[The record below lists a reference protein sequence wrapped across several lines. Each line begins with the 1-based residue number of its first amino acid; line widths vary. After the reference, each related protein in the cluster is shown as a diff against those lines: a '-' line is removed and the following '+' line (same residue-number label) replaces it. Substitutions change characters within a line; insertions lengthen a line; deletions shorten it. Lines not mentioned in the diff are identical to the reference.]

1 MSVHTYDG
9 IRAALARRLG
19 HEPTEEIWD
28 RLVNEAYVRDVWLEI
43 AEIDYLEEKYREF
56 NRLPRHLLQPP
67 KSSIDSGLR
76 QIRLQ
81 ILSDLTARQ
90 AATEESVITFRR
102 LHLTEGLVELEEV
115 VEWITK
121 TSQEGRSAVPL
132 PTKSRCPMVT
142 SLLNVTDRIFPRTRC

>member
-1 MSVHTYDG
+1 MSVHTYDE

-19 HEPTEEIWD
+19 HEPKEEIWD

-90 AATEESVITFRR
+90 AATEESVIAFRQQ
-102 LHLTEGLVELEEV
+102 HLTEGLLKREEV
-115 VEWITK
+115 VEWVTRQAK
-121 TSQEGRSAVPL
+121 KDGPASRYLKVPV
-132 PTKSRCPMVT
+132 PDGYEPIRR
-142 SLLNVTDRIFPRTRC
+142 N